1 MNQLRIG
8 DFAVYGIIVGGI
20 LVLTRKGSQGPSFVR
35 QLGGA
40 GIGFAQAVTGQKVT
54 VA

>member
-1 MNQLRIG
+1 MKELRLG
-8 DFAVYGIIVGGI
+8 DFIVYGICVGGI
-20 LVLTRKGSQGPSFVR
+20 LVLTRKGSQGPSFVK

-54 VA
+54 AA